1 MILYVNGDSHSLGTM
16 MPGETGASFIEILAR
31 HLGCEIYNDAEA
43 ASSAQRIVRTSKNYI
58 SKQPT
63 DDLFVVIGWGTWER
77 EEWEHDGKFYNIM
90 SGWFK
95 HLPDALQQQYHVW
108 ESGLNS
114 DHVDSKSRHVHE
126 QIFQLHLLFKQN
138 NIPHLFFNCM
148 YNFLSI
154 SPAQEK
160 DWDNCYIGPYHSD
173 SSFYWWLTNRGFG
186 SDKWFH
192 FGADAHQAWGNRLIS
207 YIEEHKLL

>member
-58 SKQPT
+58 SKQPI

-108 ESGLNS
+108 ESELNS
-114 DHVDSKSRHVHE
+114 DHVDSKSRYVHE

-148 YNFLSI
+148 YNFFSI

-192 FGADAHQAWGNRLIS
+192 FGADAHRAWADRLIG
-207 YIEEHKLL
+207 YIKEQKLL